1 MWGQQFSCCLQRG
14 SVASLC
20 ARSRGE
26 PSSAHCEQRL
36 SERLTPCPCDP
47 VCAYVLNGF
56 FTRCRRKRVAG
67 LRRLRAEVVAR
78 PPASS
83 GESPHAHTK
92 TEKKTPRIS
101 ACAPTRSAASRDG
114 MAGWAGEG
122 GGRFGERREYEAPT
136 LPSTPRQH
144 GMARH
149 HKRQPRSGSAPSKNR
164 LVTTPASR
172 ETARHHTSQ
181 TRNGTPPHTSAEKP
195 HRQPQNTCL
204 VKMRIAG
211 QTMHTVKVYTHGY
224 SFPHCGH

>member
-1 MWGQQFSCCLQRG
+1 M
-14 SVASLC
+14 
-20 ARSRGE
+20 
-26 PSSAHCEQRL
+26 
-36 SERLTPCPCDP
+36 SERLTPCPGDP
-47 VCAYVLNGF
+47 VCACTGI
-56 FTRCRRKRVAG
+56 RGHAEKGKKRVQVNQKADK
-67 LRRLRAEVVAR
+67 RLAKRCNR
-78 PPASS
+78 GAS
-83 GESPHAHTK
+83 EAAT
-92 TEKKTPRIS
+92 RIS
-101 ACAPTRSAASRDG
+101 ACAHSRSAAGRDG

-149 HKRQPRSGSAPSKNR
+149 HTRQAKHGSAPSKNR